1 MNHSRCCSFPR
12 WFQNTRKAKS
22 RAKVAIDD
30 QRPRITSQNPSTWVP
45 FPPQRKLNY
54 SADPLQPSPRSSRVG
69 SRPSPARATWAP
81 EGDPSLEANPAPA
94 LPPSPAGRAAPASAA
109 QPTSLLPGLA
119 PHCSALL
126 RTAAPQ
132 PSLRTGCPASPP
144 TYLSHATTLPPKL
157 ESHLRSGAR
166 G

>member
-1 MNHSRCCSFPR
+1 MNHSQCCSFPR

-119 PHCSALL
+119 PHCSARPHRNLHSAL
-126 RTAAPQ
+126 GALPRRPLTSRMRQ
-132 PSLRTGCPASPP
+132 PCLPSSSLTCDQGPGV
-144 TYLSHATTLPPKL
+144 K
-157 ESHLRSGAR
+157 
-166 G
+166 